1 MGYPGSTLWFGSLSI
16 SRSRPFNDI
25 THGKE
30 QFIQQC
36 HAPICA
42 SLSVEWQS
50 RTSLSGERVPG
61 GKSWKFKDVPE
72 RREGEG
78 GHSRTSPSGERRA
91 GEHSR
96 TSPSGE
102 RGRGEGIQGRPRVAR
117 KGIQG
122 RPRVARGAHQF
133 SQVLLYTRFH
143 FHLFPNIF

>member
-1 MGYPGSTLWFGSLSI
+1 MSLSPLKDVLEWREERTNELLATHG
-16 SRSRPFNDI
+16 RSRLAR
-25 THGKE
+25 
-30 QFIQQC
+30 
-36 HAPICA
+36 APSGA
-42 SLSVEWQS
+42 SPGNS
-50 RTSLSGERVPG
+50 RTSPSGERG
-61 GKSWKFKDVPE
+61 G
-72 RREGEG
+72 G

-102 RGRGEGIQGRPRVAR
+102 RGRGGGIQGRPRVAR